1 MQSPFSRTAFDLL
14 REQAVRAPDHP
25 AVIQGGN
32 TVSYAALADAAARV
46 AGKLRADGMRRGDRV
61 GLLSNNRLEWL
72 EVYFGAAA
80 LGAVLAPFSTWS
92 TAAELEFLLDDAQV
106 GTVFA
111 LSNYRGKDFAAEV
124 EGLRATGKAAS
135 VRAVV
140 RLDGPDYQAYR
151 THAPLEELNPG
162 YGPSAGDTLVMLYT
176 SGSSS
181 RPKCVPLQ
189 HFAAIENG
197 FNIGERMGVSAD
209 DRFLISIPLFWSY
222 GAVNALLAAVSHGAT
237 LVLQGQFEP
246 GGALDLIAEH
256 RCTVF
261 YTLPAMTS
269 ALLAHEAFSK
279 ERTKSLRTGVTIG
292 APQDVVSAANDLGM
306 TEICNIYGQTE
317 GYGNCCVTPHHW
329 PLEQRA
335 RCQGLPLPGVTI
347 CIRDPETGQDCPAGT
362 VGEILLK
369 GYLTPG
375 YAGNSAFANAEAFT
389 EDGFFRSSDL
399 GSLNEDGTLVYAGR
413 ISEMIKRSGINVS
426 PAEVEEALQQADGV
440 SIAGVT
446 GVDDAVKGEIIVAF
460 VIPDPGHEP
469 DPQALRQ
476 HCRGLLSSYKVPDR
490 IFLKRELPLTPTG
503 KLMRRELRAQA
514 TAEIAKD
521 Q

>member
-1 MQSPFSRTAFDLL
+1 M
-14 REQAVRAPDHP
+14 
-25 AVIQGGN
+25 
-32 TVSYAALADAAARV
+32 
-46 AGKLRADGMRRGDRV
+46 
-61 GLLSNNRLEWL
+61 
-72 EVYFGAAA
+72 
-80 LGAVLAPFSTWS
+80 
-92 TAAELEFLLDDAQV
+92 
-106 GTVFA
+106 
-111 LSNYRGKDFAAEV
+111 
-124 EGLRATGKAAS
+124 
-135 VRAVV
+135 
-140 RLDGPDYQAYR
+140 
-151 THAPLEELNPG
+151 
-162 YGPSAGDTLVMLYT
+162 
-176 SGSSS
+176 
-181 RPKCVPLQ
+181 
-189 HFAAIENG
+189 
-197 FNIGERMGVSAD
+197 
-209 DRFLISIPLFWSY
+209 
-222 GAVNALLAAVSHGAT
+222 AT

-329 PLEQRA
+329 PLEQRG